1 MASSPR
7 YRRNGNIKSAVG
19 NTSEKQTLKS
29 ASVIQFNK
37 SAAVLATVKGKSLRD
52 GLRPPLTA
60 AARSGQ
66 RKLGWD
72 EEMVA
77 VRSNKEMVKNSSLD
91 TNRPIQV
98 TDRAIKGRTMLN
110 HWLIDLIGHI
120 SGLSDAQLRQIE
132 TSLPATKALIDLLNR
147 AQPMIEQAQSL
158 YAEAEPLIEQAKKE
172 WQTVGPAAQILID
185 VISHHVDQGR
195 SPAEAAEAV
204 RTALDGSIKSVA
216 QDHWMDREISCVT
229 VFGGTGFV
237 GRPSPAICAGP
248 APRCASPH
256 GILGGPRATASN
268 RSPPM
273 RTTSAP

>member
-1 MASSPR
+1 MVYEPRFRMGPPPRSFAADAYDCIMVAILAGSTEYKFVARYSRLMASSPR
-7 YRRNGNIKSAVG
+7 YRRNGNIKWAVG

-98 TDRAIKGRTMLN
+98 TDRAM
-110 HWLIDLIGHI
+110 
-120 SGLSDAQLRQIE
+120 
-132 TSLPATKALIDLLNR
+132 
-147 AQPMIEQAQSL
+147 
-158 YAEAEPLIEQAKKE
+158 EAWYIPPLHE
-172 WQTVGPAAQILID
+172 
-185 VISHHVDQGR
+185 
-195 SPAEAAEAV
+195 
-204 RTALDGSIKSVA
+204 
-216 QDHWMDREISCVT
+216 
-229 VFGGTGFV
+229 
-237 GRPSPAICAGP
+237 
-248 APRCASPH
+248 
-256 GILGGPRATASN
+256 
-268 RSPPM
+268 
-273 RTTSAP
+273 

>member
-7 YRRNGNIKSAVG
+7 YRRNGNIKWAVG

-98 TDRAIKGRTMLN
+98 QRDVMEDLPGLRDQSALTPANFTTLADFSVSSAMNFPKSAGEPGRAVAPNSASRAFILGSAR
-110 HWLIDLIGHI
+110 
-120 SGLSDAQLRQIE
+120 A
-132 TSLPATKALIDLLNR
+132 ALISLL
-147 AQPMIEQAQSL
+147 SL
-158 YAEAEPLIEQAKKE
+158 S
-172 WQTVGPAAQILID
+172 T
-185 VISHHVDQGR
+185 ISTGVFFGAPTPVQK
-195 SPAEAAEAV
+195 
-204 RTALDGSIKSVA
+204 LDS
-216 QDHWMDREISCVT
+216 
-229 VFGGTGFV
+229 
-237 GRPSPAICAGP
+237 
-248 APRCASPH
+248 
-256 GILGGPRATASN
+256 
-268 RSPPM
+268 
-273 RTTSAP
+273 

>member
-7 YRRNGNIKSAVG
+7 YRRNGNIKWAVG

-98 TDRAIKGRTMLN
+98 TDRAVEAWYHPSIARMTPN
-110 HWLIDLIGHI
+110 RRVTWQ
-120 SGLSDAQLRQIE
+120 A
-132 TSLPATKALIDLLNR
+132 TSNDEN
-147 AQPMIEQAQSL
+147 S
-158 YAEAEPLIEQAKKE
+158 
-172 WQTVGPAAQILID
+172 
-185 VISHHVDQGR
+185 
-195 SPAEAAEAV
+195 
-204 RTALDGSIKSVA
+204 
-216 QDHWMDREISCVT
+216 
-229 VFGGTGFV
+229 
-237 GRPSPAICAGP
+237 
-248 APRCASPH
+248 
-256 GILGGPRATASN
+256 
-268 RSPPM
+268 
-273 RTTSAP
+273 